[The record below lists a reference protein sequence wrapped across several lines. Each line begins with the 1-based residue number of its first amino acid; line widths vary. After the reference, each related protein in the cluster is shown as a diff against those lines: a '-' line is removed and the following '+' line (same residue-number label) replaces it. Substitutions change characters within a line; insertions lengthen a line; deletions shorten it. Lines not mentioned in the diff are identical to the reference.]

1 MAAPGP
7 SEAMSQPV
15 TVTIPHQLGA
25 AEARRRIDQGFADFA
40 RHLGNAPGAVERS
53 WQGDRLSFSLTSF
66 GQAISGYVTAGET
79 QVTVE
84 VLLPGFLAMLANK
97 VKGTLK
103 REGQLLLEKK

>member
-1 MAAPGP
+1 
-7 SEAMSQPV
+7 MSQPV

-40 RHLGNAPGAVERS
+40 RHLGNAAGAVERS
-53 WQGDRLSFSLTSF
+53 WQGDKLNFSLTSF
-66 GQAISGYVTAGET
+66 GQAVSGYVTAGET

>member
-1 MAAPGP
+1 
-7 SEAMSQPV
+7 MSQPV

-40 RHLGNAPGAVERS
+40 KHLGNAPGAIERS
-53 WQGDRLSFSLTSF
+53 WQGDRLNFTLTSF
-66 GQAISGYVTAGET
+66 GQAITGNVVVTDA

-84 VLLPGFLAMLANK
+84 LLLPGFLAMLAGK

>member
-1 MAAPGP
+1 
-7 SEAMSQPV
+7 MSQPV

-25 AEARRRIDQGFADFA
+25 AEARRRIDEGFADFA
-40 RHLGNAPGAVERS
+40 RHLGNAPGAVDRR
-53 WQGDRLSFSLTSF
+53 WDGDTLSFALTSF
-66 GQAISGYVTAGET
+66 GQALSGRVLVADT

-84 VLLPGFLAMLANK
+84 VMLPGFLAMIANK

>member
-1 MAAPGP
+1 
-7 SEAMSQPV
+7 MSQPV

-40 RHLGNAPGAVERS
+40 ARLGNAPGSVERS
-53 WQGDRLSFSLTSF
+53 WQGDTLNFALTSF
-66 GQAISGYVTAGET
+66 GQALSGRVIVSDA
-79 QVTVE
+79 QVVVE

-97 VKGTLK
+97 VKGRLK

>member
-1 MAAPGP
+1 
-7 SEAMSQPV
+7 MSQPV

-40 RHLGNAPGAVERS
+40 RHMGNATGTVERS
-53 WQGDRLSFSLTSF
+53 WQGDTLVFALTSF
-66 GQAISGYVTAGET
+66 GQALSGRVLVAET

-84 VLLPGFLAMLANK
+84 LLLPGFLAMLANR
-97 VKGTLK
+97 VKDALK